1 MINKRP
7 SRMSTTELRDSI
19 QREQELLRRKHQ
31 QLTEQALEAVLT
43 LLKTKYPEVTFA
55 DIAEYK
61 RLKDFEEVYEKQK
74 ELDMMRVKAKRDLRG
89 R

>member
-7 SRMSTTELRDSI
+7 GMMSTTELKASI
-19 QREQELLRRKHQ
+19 QREQELLRRKQ
-31 QLTEQALEAVLT
+31 QLLIEQAFEAVLT
-43 LLKTKYPEVTFA
+43 LLKTRFPEITFA

-74 ELDMMRVKAKRDLRG
+74 ELDRM
-89 R
+89 

>member
-7 SRMSTTELRDSI
+7 GRMSTAELRASI

-31 QLTEQALEAVLT
+31 LLTEQAFEAVLT
-43 LLKTKYPEVTFA
+43 LLKTRYPEITFA

-74 ELDMMRVKAKRDLRG
+74 ELDMM
-89 R
+89 